1 MSKHIYINPE
11 YVCLIQWRMLWPRS
25 LSCTGLLI
33 QLETGGG
40 KSSCKV
46 VEQYGCVSKAEVKSM
61 WVRSSAMID
70 TTFDLLG
77 IHVTNNLHAN
87 APATR

>member
-1 MSKHIYINPE
+1 MEDVMTEVSVMYRIAHPIRDR
-11 YVCLIQWRMLWPRS
+11 W
-25 LSCTGLLI
+25 
-33 QLETGGG
+33 G
-40 KSSCKV
+40 KSSCTV
-46 VEQYGCVSKAEVKSM
+46 VEQCGCVSKAEVKSM

-70 TTFDLLG
+70 ATFALLG

>member
-1 MSKHIYINPE
+1 
-11 YVCLIQWRMLWPRS
+11 MLWPRS

-40 KSSCKV
+40 KSSCMV
-46 VEQYGCVSKAEVKSM
+46 VEQCECVYKAQVNSM
-61 WVRSSAMID
+61 WVRLSAMID
-70 TTFDLLG
+70 ATFDLLG

>member
-40 KSSCKV
+40 KSSCMV
-46 VEQYGCVSKAEVKSM
+46 VEQCGCVSKAEVKSM

-70 TTFDLLG
+70 ATFDLLG

>member
-25 LSCTGLLI
+25 LSCTGLPI

-70 TTFDLLG
+70 ATFDLLG

>member
-25 LSCTGLLI
+25 LSCTGLPI

-46 VEQYGCVSKAEVKSM
+46 VEQYGCVSKAEVKST
-61 WVRSSAMID
+61 WVRVSAMID
-70 TTFDLLG
+70 PTFALLG
-77 IHVTNNLHAN
+77 IHVINNLHVV